1 MTAHDG
7 TYEEVRRAMDDAR
20 RERGEHS
27 RVGDGGKWP
36 AWIQTAIAVT
46 LLIATILGA
55 YFSLDK
61 RMSLLEQK
69 LDFVVRQV
77 QK

>member
-1 MTAHDG
+1 MAPFSD
-7 TYEEVRRAMDDAR
+7 TYDQVRRAMDDAR
-20 RERGEHS
+20 AEQGDRTRS
-27 RVGDGGKWP
+27 GDGSKWP